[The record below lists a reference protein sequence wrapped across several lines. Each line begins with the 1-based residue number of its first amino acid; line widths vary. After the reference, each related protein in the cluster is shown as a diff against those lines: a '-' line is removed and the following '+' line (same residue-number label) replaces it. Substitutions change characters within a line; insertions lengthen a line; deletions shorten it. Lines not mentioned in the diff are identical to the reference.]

1 MLIVKIWPL
10 IVLSYLYGMVADD
23 SSCSTVASDH
33 SASGERSL
41 IQSKRQKQSRIPKL
55 DENLDIPK
63 RFYGYTAHRV
73 SQESL
78 LLQTPIR
85 DLLTMPSNESY
96 NLEAKGDLMQSF
108 SQYAQDKLLSKIL
121 GEVKN
126 GFFVESG
133 ARDGEAHSNSLWY
146 EMRGWNGLLVEPS
159 QKEFPNLLQKH
170 RKCYAFHGCLSPTG
184 TSETVHFEDSGDGL
198 SHIED
203 TNSFT
208 VPCEPLALLLGAVN
222 QTTVD
227 FWSLDIEGSEGA
239 VLKATDFSKIEV
251 GLLLIEM
258 NKGEENNQAI
268 YEVMNANSF
277 VDIGT
282 TTYADGILDHIFVNP
297 SYFKKRNLRVPS
309 EV

>member
-1 MLIVKIWPL
+1 MLIIQTWL
-10 IVLSYLYGMVADD
+10 LLALSHVLTTAADD
-23 SSCSTVASDH
+23 NSCSTVANDH

-41 IQSKRQKQSRIPKL
+41 IQSKRQKQSRIPYL
-55 DENLDIPK
+55 GENPDVPK
-63 RFYGYTAHRV
+63 RFYGYKARRV

-78 LLQTPIR
+78 LLETPIR

-96 NLEAKGDLMQSF
+96 NLEARGDLMQSF
-108 SQYAQDKLLSKIL
+108 SQYAQDKLLDKIL
-121 GEVKN
+121 GQVKN

-159 QKEFPNLLQKH
+159 EREFPNLLKKH

-184 TSETVHFEDSGDGL
+184 TSESVHFEDSGDGL

-208 VPCEPLALLLGAVN
+208 VPCEPLAHLLGAIN
-222 QTTVD
+222 RTTVD

-239 VLKATDFSKIEV
+239 VLKATDFGKIEV

-258 NKGEENNQAI
+258 NKGEANNKEI
-268 YEVMNANSF
+268 YEVMNANKF
-277 VDIGT
+277 LDIGT
-282 TTYADGILDHIFVNP
+282 TTYSEGILDHIFVNP
-297 SYFKKRNLRVPS
+297 EYFKKRNLPVPS